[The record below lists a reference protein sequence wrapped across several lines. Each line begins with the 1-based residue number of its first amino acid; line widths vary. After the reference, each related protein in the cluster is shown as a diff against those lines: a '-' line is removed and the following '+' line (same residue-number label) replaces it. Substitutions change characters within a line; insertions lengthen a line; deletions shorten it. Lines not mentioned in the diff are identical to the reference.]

1 MSTKRAPKSNDP
13 TVTEGVGPEADDET
27 KARLAEADEANIAAN
42 ESIVGVDDDGYPID
56 KDGNRVAVA
65 SRVGGPGRVG
75 AIATTTM
82 KNTLASA
89 YATAATHAALFTA
102 DPGSTGTA
110 TGEVTATGSPAYAR
124 KPFTAGAAWSA
135 ASNGVV
141 TASVTFDVPAGTTV
155 TFVAVCSSVTQGAA
169 TVLDKIAITSQNF
182 ATQGTL
188 TVNFTFTQS

>member
-1 MSTKRAPKSNDP
+1 MATKRAAKNNDP
-13 TVTEGVGPEADDET
+13 SVTEGIGPEADDET
-27 KARLAEADEANIAAN
+27 KARIQAADEANIAAN
-42 ESIVGVDDDGYPID
+42 ESIVGVDDEGQPID

-82 KNTLASA
+82 KNTLANA
-89 YATAATHAALFTA
+89 YAAAATHAALFTA

-124 KPFTAGAAWSA
+124 KPFTAGAAWTS

-141 TASVTFDVPAGTTV
+141 TASVTFDVPTGTTV
-155 TFVAVCSSVTQGAA
+155 TFAAVCSSVTQGAA
-169 TVLDKIAITSQNF
+169 TVLDKIAITSQTFNS
-182 ATQGTL
+182 QGTL
-188 TVNFTFTQS
+188 TVNFSFTQS